1 MSQLSSFSSRSLSRP
16 LASAFLALVLLLAT
30 GSSLRASPPPT
41 RPSAPP
47 APASAALQTVPAVP
61 VAGLFN
67 FKVGTSNRTTVV
79 RVAAVVMVLAL
90 FLIIRS
96 TKY

>member
-1 MSQLSSFSSRSLSRP
+1 MSHSSSASSSSRTLSRP
-16 LASAFLALVLLLAT
+16 LARAFLALVLLLAT
-30 GSSLRASPPPT
+30 GSSLRASPAPT
-41 RPSAPP
+41 RPSAP
-47 APASAALQTVPAVP
+47 ARTALQTVP

-67 FKVGTSNRTTVV
+67 FKVGTSNRATVV
-79 RVAAVVMVLAL
+79 RVAAVIMVLAL